1 MDTVKVEMTKEEF
14 ARYERAMAEQRKKEE
29 ALRAKEE
36 RDAYRS
42 LASTTVDELFPALEE
57 ASLQLSELKR
67 RVYDSLASVIETKKE
82 VMGADT
88 EGQRSHSF
96 LSSDG
101 RNRIII
107 GYYQR
112 DGWDDTVEDG
122 IAKVKDY
129 ISSLAGDEETRKLVD
144 IILDLLS
151 RDNKGNLKADKV
163 LQLDKYAES
172 IQDARFVEGVAIIK
186 EAYSPVRTKDFVRA
200 QAKDGKGGW
209 IDIPL
214 GITEAKS

>member
-29 ALRAKEE
+29 AQRAKKE
-36 RDAYRS
+36 REAYRS
-42 LASTTVDELFPALEE
+42 LAATTVDEFFPRLE
-57 ASLQLSELKR
+57 STSNTLSKMKR
-67 RVYDSLASVIETKKE
+67 LLYDSFSQVVETKRE
-82 VMGADT
+82 VMGAET
-88 EGQRSHSF
+88 QGQRSHSF
-96 LSSDG
+96 LSTDG
-101 RNRIII
+101 TKRIII

-112 DGWDDTVEDG
+112 DGWDETVEDG
-122 IAKVKDY
+122 IAKVRDY

-172 IQDARFVEGVAIIK
+172 IQDSRFAEGVAIIK
-186 EAYSPVRTKDFVRA
+186 EAYRPVRTKDFVRA
-200 QAKDGKGGW
+200 QTKNAMGGW
-209 IDIPL
+209 DDLPL
-214 GITEAKS
+214 GITEA

>member
-29 ALRAKEE
+29 AQRAKKE
-36 RDAYRS
+36 REAYRS
-42 LASTTVDELFPALEE
+42 LAATTVDEFFPRLE
-57 ASLQLSELKR
+57 STSDTLSKMKR
-67 RVYDSLASVIETKKE
+67 LLYDSFSQVVETKRE
-82 VMGADT
+82 VMGVET
-88 EGQRSHSF
+88 QGQRSHSF
-96 LSSDG
+96 LSTDG
-101 RNRIII
+101 TKRIII

-112 DGWDDTVEDG
+112 DGWDETVEDG
-122 IAKVKDY
+122 IAKVRDY

-172 IQDARFVEGVAIIK
+172 IQDSRFAEGVAIIK
-186 EAYSPVRTKDFVRA
+186 EAYRPVRTKDFVRA
-200 QAKDGKGGW
+200 QTKNAMGGW
-209 IDIPL
+209 DDLPL
-214 GITEAKS
+214 GITEA

>member
-42 LASTTVDELFPALEE
+42 LASTTVDEFFPKLE
-57 ASLQLSELKR
+57 STSNTLSKMKR
-67 RVYDSLASVIETKKE
+67 LLYDTFSQVVETKRA
-82 VMGADT
+82 VMGAET
-88 EGQRSHSF
+88 QGQRSHSF
-96 LSSDG
+96 LSTDG
-101 RNRIII
+101 TKRIII

-112 DGWDDTVEDG
+112 DGWDETVEDG
-122 IAKVKDY
+122 IAKVRDY

-151 RDNKGNLKADKV
+151 RDGKGNLKADKV

-172 IQDARFVEGVAIIK
+172 IQDVRFSEGVAIIK
-186 EAYSPVRTKDFVRA
+186 EAYRPVRTKDFVRA
-200 QAKDGKGGW
+200 QVKNAMGGW
-209 IDIPL
+209 DDLPL
-214 GITEAKS
+214 GMTEA

>member
-29 ALRAKEE
+29 ALRAKKE
-36 RDAYRS
+36 REAYRS
-42 LASTTVDELFPALEE
+42 LAATTVDEFFPRLE
-57 ASLQLSELKR
+57 STSDTLSKMKR
-67 RVYDSLASVIETKKE
+67 LLYDSFSQVVETKRE
-82 VMGADT
+82 VMGVET
-88 EGQRSHSF
+88 QGQRSHSF
-96 LSSDG
+96 LSTDG
-101 RNRIII
+101 TKRIII

-112 DGWDDTVEDG
+112 DGWDETVEDG
-122 IAKVKDY
+122 IAKVRDY

-172 IQDARFVEGVAIIK
+172 IQDSRFAEGVAIIK
-186 EAYSPVRTKDFVRA
+186 EAYRPVRTKDFVRA
-200 QAKDGKGGW
+200 QTKNAMGGW
-209 IDIPL
+209 DDLPL
-214 GITEAKS
+214 GITEA

>member
-1 MDTVKVEMTKEEF
+1 MDTVQVSMTPEEY
-14 ARYERAMAEQRKKEE
+14 ARYQAAMQAQDEKDRQKK
-29 ALRAKEE
+29 AKED

-42 LASTTVDELFPALEE
+42 LASTTVDELVPQLEQT
-57 ASLQLSELKR
+57 SRQLSSMKK
-67 RVYDSLASVIETKKE
+67 RVYDAFTQVIETKME
-82 VMGADT
+82 VMGSEAQ
-88 EGQRSHSF
+88 GQRSHSF
-96 LSSDG
+96 LSTDG
-101 RNRIII
+101 SQRIIV

-122 IAKVKDY
+122 ISKVKDY

-172 IQDARFVEGVAIIK
+172 IQDARFSEGVAIIK
-186 EAYSPVRTKDFVRA
+186 EAYRPVRTKDFVRA
-200 QAKDGKGGW
+200 QVKNGTGGW
-209 IDIPL
+209 SDVPL
-214 GITEAKS
+214 GITEA